1 MSERSRRALV
11 LGATGY
17 VGGRLVPRLLE
28 AGYDVRCLVRSPEKL
43 RGLPWVDEVEVV
55 QGDLGDRDGI
65 VDAFANVDAVF
76 HLVHSM
82 GSGADFAS
90 KDRAIT
96 RHVAR
101 AAELSHVGR
110 IVYMGGL
117 GEVEEGTSE
126 HLRSRAE
133 VGDILLDATVPTTV
147 LRAAVVIGSGSA
159 SFEMMR
165 HLVERLPVMLVPR
178 WVTTTTQPIA
188 IGDVLRYLVGVAE
201 DGSDADHVY
210 DIGGPDRMAFLDMMN
225 VFAEVTDL
233 PKRLIVKMPF
243 FTTPQLSSHWVNLTT
258 PIPSWLARP
267 LIGSLTTD
275 TVVRDDGEDITA
287 VVPGEP
293 TSYRKAIEYAVTR
306 ISDRDVE
313 TSWMDAKLAGR
324 TPADPYPGDPN
335 WSGGTLLRDVRSTRV
350 HAQPRFAFAAVSRLG
365 GERGWPSLQWAWE
378 VRRRIDR
385 LAGGVG
391 LRRGRRDPERLRIG
405 DALDVW
411 RVEDVSE
418 DATAGEHLVRLR
430 AEMWVPGRAWLEFRI
445 AARGDGA
452 ELVQRVLYAPKGFLG
467 RLYWWALLPMHPLIF
482 TSMVKAIA
490 KDAEQLAAQGDDRP
504 GPGAELTSTDEP
516 TAPPAGLVGQGG
528 APDDDQQHARTA

>member
-1 MSERSRRALV
+1 MSNSTPRALV

-17 VGGRLVPRLLE
+17 VGGRLVPKLLA
-28 AGYDVRCLVRSPEKL
+28 AGYAVRCLVRSPQKL
-43 RGLPWVDEVEVV
+43 RGLPWVGDVDVV
-55 QGDLGDRDGI
+55 KGDLADRDGI
-65 VDAFANVDAVF
+65 VGAFADVDAVF

-82 GSGADFAS
+82 GSGEDFAS
-90 KDRAIT
+90 KDRAIA

-101 AAELSHVGR
+101 AAELCSVRR
-110 IVYMGGL
+110 IVYMGGP

-178 WVTTTTQPIA
+178 WVTTMTQPIA
-188 IGDVLRYLVGVAE
+188 IRDVLRYLVGVI
-201 DGSDADHVY
+201 DDRSDADHVY
-210 DIGGPDRMAFLDMMN
+210 DIGGPDRMQFLDMMN
-225 VFAEVTDL
+225 VFAEVAEL
-233 PKRLIVKMPF
+233 PRRLIVKMPF
-243 FTTPQLSSHWVNLTT
+243 LTTPELSAHWVNLTT

-275 TVVRDDGEDITA
+275 TVVRTDGEDITQ

-293 TSYRKAIEYAVTR
+293 LSYRRAIEMAVTR

-313 TSWMDAKLAGR
+313 TSWMDANLAGR

-335 WSGGTLLRDVRSTRV
+335 WSGGTLLRDVRSARMR
-350 HAQPRFAFAAVSRLG
+350 AEPRFAFAAVSRLG
-365 GERGWPSLQWAWE
+365 GERGWPSFMWAWQL
-378 VRRRIDR
+378 RGRIDR

-391 LRRGRRDPERLRIG
+391 LTRGRRDPETLRVG
-405 DALDVW
+405 DALDLW
-411 RVEDVSE
+411 RVEDIDE
-418 DATAGEHLVRLR
+418 DPEGGEYLVRLR

-445 AARGDGA
+445 SGREGGS
-452 ELVQRVLYAPKGFLG
+452 ELVQRALYAPKGFLG
-467 RLYWWALLPMHPLIF
+467 RLYWWALLPIHPFIF
-482 TSMVKAIA
+482 TSMASAIA
-490 KDAEQLAAQGDDRP
+490 RDAEDLAAQGDDRKRT
-504 GPGAELTSTDEP
+504 ELTSTDDGR
-516 TAPPAGLVGQGG
+516 PPPVGLVGQGEQ
-528 APDDDQQHARTA
+528 PDDELPHARTA